1 MQDSFIYEQK
11 ISPLSLGTREVQ
23 ICVASN
29 SSRPGTVNISCTFSE
44 NSGARGFLSV
54 LSSETN
60 TSREMFVVANRYDM
74 SRSDLKTSVSGVP
87 PDNYSVIVIDGLPVV
102 SNDTNP
108 FTLYAEENDVAVTSE
123 PQDITCKK

>member
-11 ISPLSLGTREVQ
+11 ISPLNLGTHEVQ

-29 SSRPGTVNISCTFSE
+29 SSQPGTVNISCTFSE

-74 SRSDLKTSVSGVP
+74 SRSDLNTSVSGVP